1 MKRVILAI
9 VLLLS
14 ICVGCIVSIS
24 IQHEV
29 IEDCIAKTEEMESLF
44 KRGDVAGAIALT
56 ETFTK
61 DYRHKTQYFSL
72 FLPHDTLT
80 EVERSVVGLTSI
92 LTHGEHKDFVAEVRR
107 CRLLLQKMHDLE
119 IPTLQNVL

>member
-1 MKRVILAI
+1 MKRVIFAV
-9 VLLLS
+9 VLLLF

-24 IQHEV
+24 LQHEV
-29 IEDCIAKTEEMESLF
+29 IEDFINKTEEMESLF
-44 KRGDVAGAIALT
+44 KRGDVAGAITVT
-56 ETFTK
+56 EAFSE
-61 DYRHKTQYFSL
+61 DYRQKTKYFSL

-80 EVERSVVGLTSI
+80 EVERSVVGLSSI